1 MTDPNIS
8 PTLTPKEHTFALAYV
23 ESGNATEAYRRAFT
37 VDRMNEA
44 TMRREAHSIVHRPR
58 VAEAIKSLQAEHLA
72 RHCVTVDRLTKEL
85 EWARREAL
93 TQGQASAAV
102 AATMGKAKLF
112 GLVVENKAITR
123 GEGIIFRMK
132 LGAPA

>member
-1 MTDPNIS
+1 M
-8 PTLTPKEHTFALAYV
+8 LTYV

-44 TMRREAHSIVHRPR
+44 TVRREAHSIVHRPR

-72 RHCVTVDRLTKEL
+72 RHCVTVDRLTEEL

-93 TQGQASAAV
+93 TQGHASAAV

-112 GLVVENKAITR
+112 GLIVENKAITR

>member
-1 MTDPNIS
+1 M
-8 PTLTPKEHTFALAYV
+8 LVYV

-44 TMRREAHSIVHRPR
+44 TVRREAHSIVHRPR
-58 VAEAIKSLQAEHLA
+58 VAEAIKSLQVAHLS

-85 EWARREAL
+85 ECARQEAL
-93 TQGQASAAV
+93 TQGQVSAAV

-112 GLVVENKAITR
+112 GLIVENKAITR

>member
-1 MTDPNIS
+1 MYQANRLD
-8 PTLTPKEHTFALAYV
+8 LAGHAGPRQV
-23 ESGNATEAYRRAFT
+23 SRAGGSWGHGENHSHVGNQCHDF
-37 VDRMNEA
+37 
-44 TMRREAHSIVHRPR
+44 
-58 VAEAIKSLQAEHLA
+58 
-72 RHCVTVDRLTKEL
+72 
-85 EWARREAL
+85 ARREAL